1 MPAFS
6 VSRLIEPMLIP
17 LLFIGY
23 GGKIQVMEELC
34 FKRAPAGSH
43 GGRSVQSV
51 PAQGI
56 CCLPCRPAQAGF
68 HGANG
73 QTCEALFS
81 PGAVATH
88 PFQTSKEV
96 FLWRISALIAC
107 TVLWPACC

>member
-23 GGKIQVMEELC
+23 GGKIQVMEKLC

-56 CCLPCRPAQAGF
+56 CL
-68 HGANG
+68 
-73 QTCEALFS
+73 
-81 PGAVATH
+81 H
-88 PFQTSKEV
+88 PPVCTGRVPRCKRTNLRSAI
-96 FLWRISALIAC
+96 LARRGGHAPISNQ
-107 TVLWPACC
+107 